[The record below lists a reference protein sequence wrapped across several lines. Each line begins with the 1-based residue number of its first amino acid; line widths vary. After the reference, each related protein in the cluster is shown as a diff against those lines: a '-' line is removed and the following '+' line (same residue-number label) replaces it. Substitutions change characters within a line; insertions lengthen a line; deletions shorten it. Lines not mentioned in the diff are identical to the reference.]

1 MARKAREKILYG
13 TYLVTQT
20 SGADQPLFRDD
31 RDRTEFLSIIKKVK
45 EKFDFHLYGYCLL
58 SADGYRLLIYDNGS
72 DLSKVMKAVN
82 IRYAMYAK
90 CQGKLYKDRY
100 KSQLIQDYRGLLE
113 TAQSVYGKEKHCA
126 WNQFSVLLKGERLS
140 ELLDPIPNQDT
151 YRPYLING
159 KKSDALCD
167 RNLPLCE
174 RGGTCHRTR
183 KDVEK
188 ALSRQAEKR
197 GISLEALMAEKEV
210 RNEMIRKIRRE
221 STLSLRV
228 IGEIFGL
235 SESAVCKI
243 INR

>member
-13 TYLVTQT
+13 TYLITQT
-20 SGADQPLFRDD
+20 SGADQTMFRDD
-31 RDRTEFLSIIKKVK
+31 QDRTEFLAIIKKVK
-45 EKFDFHLYGYCLL
+45 AKFDFYLYGYCLL
-58 SADGYRLLIYDNGS
+58 EANGYRLLIYDNGS
-72 DLSKVMKAVN
+72 DISKIMKALN

-90 CQGKLYKDRY
+90 CEGKLYKDRY

-126 WNQFSVLLKGERLS
+126 WNQFTVFLEDEKRS
-140 ELLDPIPNQDT
+140 ELLDPIPNQET
-151 YRPYLING
+151 YHPYLTQSKEKG
-159 KKSDALCD
+159 EVCD

-174 RGGTCHRTR
+174 HGGTCHRTR
-183 KDVEK
+183 AEVEE
-188 ALSRQAEKR
+188 ALRKQAEKR
-197 GISLEALMAEKEV
+197 GLSLNDLIVEKEV
-210 RNEMIRKIRRE
+210 RNEMILMIRRE
-221 STLSLRV
+221 STLSLRA

>member
-13 TYLVTQT
+13 TYLITQT
-20 SGADQPLFRDD
+20 SGTIQPLFRDD
-31 RDRTEFLSIIKKVK
+31 RDRTAFLAIVKKVK

-58 SADGYRLLIYDNGS
+58 AADGYRLLIYDNGS
-72 DLSKVMKAVN
+72 DLSKVMKALN

-90 CQGKLYKDRY
+90 CEGKLYKDRY

-151 YRPYLING
+151 YRPYLINE
-159 KKSDALCD
+159 KESDAVCD

-183 KDVEK
+183 KEVEA
-188 ALSRQAEKR
+188 ALRLRAEKS
-197 GISLEALMAEKEV
+197 GISLDALIAEKEL
-210 RNEMIRKIRRE
+210 RNEMILKIRRE
-221 STLSLRV
+221 STLSLRA